1 MAASLIAIYAK
12 AGDSL
17 RRLSPMFYRRPL
29 DWLNF
34 FLADV
39 RGGLGPYVG
48 VFLLTQAYWNQATIG
63 AALTVSGL
71 IGITLHTPI
80 GALIDATHFKRGLIV
95 GGTFALA
102 ASALGI
108 AWAPTLPV
116 VLTADILMA
125 VAGAIF
131 APTVAA
137 ITLGITNQQG
147 LPARLG
153 RNAAFDRAGNI
164 FIAVLAGLVG
174 WGFSQRSVF
183 YLVPLFA
190 VLTSLAV
197 LSIPAHSIDHDRAR
211 ALDDNSGTADHQK
224 PAGWHVLLERRPLL
238 VLSAANALF
247 HFANAPMLLLLG
259 QKLAL
264 AHPGEETALTSAC
277 IITAQLVTIPTA
289 LLVGWRAN
297 IWGRKCLLLVG
308 FAALPIRGVLYTI
321 SDNAVWLVSVQILD
335 GVAAGTL
342 DALIPLVLADIM
354 RGTGRYNAARGVL
367 GTVQGVAGSLS
378 MTVAGFLVMGTG
390 FSATFLAL
398 STVALVAWL
407 LLLTAMPET
416 GSNVPAL
423 G

>member
-1 MAASLIAIYAK
+1 ML
-12 AGDSL
+12 
-17 RRLSPMFYRRPL
+17 YRAPL

-34 FLADV
+34 FLADI

-48 VFLLTQAYWNQATIG
+48 VFLLTQAHWDQATIG
-63 AALTVSGL
+63 AVLTVSGL

-80 GALIDATHFKRGLIV
+80 GALIDVTYFKRGLIIL
-95 GGTFALA
+95 GTCALA
-102 ASALGI
+102 VSALAI
-108 AWAPTLPV
+108 AWAPTFPV

-125 VAGAIF
+125 IAGAIF

-137 ITLGITNQQG
+137 VTLGVTRQQA
-147 LPARLG
+147 LAARLG

-174 WGFSQRSVF
+174 WSLSQRAVF
-183 YLVPLFA
+183 YLVPFFA

-197 LSIPAHSIDHDRAR
+197 LSIPAHAIDHDRAR
-211 ALDDNSGTADHQK
+211 GLDDSSGTTDHEK
-224 PAGWHVLLERRPLL
+224 PAGWHVLLELRSLL
-238 VLSAANALF
+238 VLTAANALF
-247 HFANAPMLLLLG
+247 HFANAPMLPLLV

-289 LLVGWRAN
+289 LLVGWKAN
-297 IWGRKCLLLVG
+297 IWGRKPLLLIG
-308 FAALPIRGVLYTI
+308 FAALPIRGALYTI

-335 GVAAGTL
+335 GVAGGTL
-342 DALIPLVLADIM
+342 DALVPLVLADVM
-354 RGTGRYNAARGVL
+354 RGTGRYNVARGMF

-378 MTVAGFLVMGTG
+378 NAVAGFLVIGAG
-390 FSATFLAL
+390 YSSTFLAL
-398 STVALVAWL
+398 STVAVVAWL

-416 GSNVPAL
+416 GRKLYLKPAPD
-423 G
+423 

>member
-1 MAASLIAIYAK
+1 ML
-12 AGDSL
+12 
-17 RRLSPMFYRRPL
+17 YRRPL

-34 FLADV
+34 FLADI

-48 VFLLTQAYWNQATIG
+48 VFLLTQAHWNQATIG
-63 AALTVSGL
+63 AVLTVSGL

-80 GALIDATHFKRGLIV
+80 GALIDATHFKRGLII

-102 ASALGI
+102 VSALAI

-137 ITLGITNQQG
+137 ITLGITSQQG

-211 ALDDNSGTADHQK
+211 GLDDNSGTADHQK

-289 LLVGWRAN
+289 LLVGWKAN

-378 MTVAGFLVMGTG
+378 MTVAGFLVIGTG
-390 FSATFLAL
+390 YSATFLVL

-416 GSNVPAL
+416 GRNVPAL
-423 G
+423 D